1 MNHIILAGDSIFDNG
16 HWVPGYPDVAT
27 QVKSLFDANDKVTLL
42 AVDGDI
48 INGVADQLKSLPD
61 DATHLFVSA
70 GGNDALGMLGA
81 MRKAVSSVAEGFL
94 HFHKIRK
101 EFERM
106 YQAML
111 SNALSYNLSTTICTI
126 YKPCLSH
133 RNAIRMFSHSESG
146 LTSEQ
151 QQKVAN
157 TALPIINSVI
167 SNEAIKAELPVID
180 LEVIFNNVADYAN
193 DIEPSAVGGM
203 KMARIIKEIVD
214 THDFSI
220 NKTMV
225 YKGNV
230 AK

>member
-16 HWVPGYPDVAT
+16 SWVPGDPDVAA
-27 QVKSLFDANDKVTLL
+27 QVKSLFDIKDKVTLL

-48 INGVADQLKSLPD
+48 INGVADQLKGLPD
-61 DATHLFVSA
+61 DATHLFISV
-70 GGNDALGMLGA
+70 GGNDALGVLGE
-81 MRKAVSSVAEGFL
+81 MQRTVPSIAEGFL

-111 SNALSYNLSTTICTI
+111 SNALSYNLPTTVCTI

-167 SNEAIKAELPVID
+167 SKEAIKAGLPVMD
-180 LEVIFNNVADYAN
+180 LEVIFNDVADYAN

-203 KMARIIKEIVD
+203 KMAKIIKEIVYE
-214 THDFSI
+214 HDFSVSRTEI
-220 NKTMV
+220 
-225 YKGNV
+225 YS
-230 AK
+230 

>member
-48 INGVADQLKSLPD
+48 INGVANQLKSLPD
-61 DATHLFVSA
+61 DATHLFVSV

-111 SNALSYNLSTTICTI
+111 SNALTYNLPTTICKI

-133 RNAIRMFSHSESG
+133 RNAIRILSHSESN
-146 LTSEQ
+146 LNSDQ

-157 TALPIINSVI
+157 TALPIINSII
-167 SNEAIKAELPVID
+167 SKEAIKAGLPVMD
-180 LEVIFNNVADYAN
+180 LEIIFNDVADYAN
-193 DIEPSAVGGM
+193 DIEPSAAGGM
-203 KMARIIKEIVD
+203 KMAKIIKEIVEI
-214 THDFSI
+214 HDFSI
-220 NKTMV
+220 DQTKV
-225 YKGNV
+225 YT
-230 AK
+230 

>member
-16 HWVPGYPDVAT
+16 SWVPGDPDVAT

-61 DATHLFVSA
+61 DATHLFISV
-70 GGNDALGMLGA
+70 GGNDALGVLGE
-81 MRKAVSSVAEGFL
+81 MQTTVPSIAEGFL

-111 SNALSYNLSTTICTI
+111 SNALSYNLPTTVCTI
-126 YKPCLSH
+126 YRPCLSH
-133 RNAIRMFSHSESG
+133 RNAIRMLSHSESD
-146 LTSEQ
+146 LTSDQ

-167 SNEAIKAELPVID
+167 SKEAIKAGLPVID
-180 LEVIFNNVADYAN
+180 LEVIFNNVTDYAN

-203 KMARIIKEIVD
+203 KMAIIIKEIAHE
-214 THDFSI
+214 HDFSI
-220 NKTMV
+220 NRTKV
-225 YKGNV
+225 YT
-230 AK
+230 

>member
-16 HWVPGYPDVAT
+16 SWVPGDPDVAT
-27 QVKSLFDANDKVTLL
+27 QVKSLFDIKDKVTLL

-61 DATHLFVSA
+61 DASHLFISV
-70 GGNDALGMLGA
+70 GGDDALSVLGE
-81 MRKAVSSVAEGFL
+81 MQKTVPSIAEGFL

-111 SNALSYNLSTTICTI
+111 SNALSYNLPTTVCTI

-133 RNAIRMFSHSESG
+133 RNAIRILSHSESN
-146 LTSEQ
+146 LNSDQ

-157 TALPIINSVI
+157 TALPIINSII
-167 SNEAIKAELPVID
+167 SKEAIKAGLPVID
-180 LEVIFNNVADYAN
+180 LEIIFNDVADYAN

-203 KMARIIKEIVD
+203 KMAKIIKEIV
-214 THDFSI
+214 TSHDFSI
-220 NKTMV
+220 DQTKV
-225 YKGNV
+225 YT
-230 AK
+230 

>member
-16 HWVPGYPDVAT
+16 SWVPGDPDVAT
-27 QVKSLFDANDKVTLL
+27 QVKSLFDIKDKVTLL

-48 INGVADQLKSLPD
+48 INGVADQLKGLPD
-61 DATHLFVSA
+61 DATHLFISV
-70 GGNDALGMLGA
+70 GGNDALGMLGT

-106 YQAML
+106 YEAML
-111 SNALSYNLSTTICTI
+111 LNALSYNLPTTVCTI

-167 SNEAIKAELPVID
+167 SKEAIKAELPVID
-180 LEVIFNNVADYAN
+180 LEVIFNNVDDYAN
-193 DIEPSAVGGM
+193 DIEPSAVGGI
-203 KMARIIKEIVD
+203 KMAKIIREIVIS
-214 THDFSI
+214 HDFSI
-220 NKTMV
+220 NRTKV
-225 YKGNV
+225 YT
-230 AK
+230 

>member
-16 HWVPGYPDVAT
+16 SWVPGDPDVAT
-27 QVKSLFDANDKVTLL
+27 QVKSLFDIKDKVTLL

-48 INGVADQLKSLPD
+48 INGVADQLKGLPD
-61 DATHLFVSA
+61 DATHLFISV
-70 GGNDALGMLGA
+70 GGNDALGMLGT

-111 SNALSYNLSTTICTI
+111 SNALSYNLPTTVCTI

-167 SNEAIKAELPVID
+167 SKEAIKAGLPVID
-180 LEVIFNNVADYAN
+180 LEVIFNNVTDYAN

-214 THDFSI
+214 THDFSTR
-220 NKTMV
+220 KTV
-225 YKGNV
+225 IYN
-230 AK
+230 

>member
-16 HWVPGYPDVAT
+16 HWVPGDPDVAT

-61 DATHLFVSA
+61 DATHLFVSV
-70 GGNDALGMLGA
+70 GGNDALGVLGE
-81 MRKAVSSVAEGFL
+81 MQKTVSSIAEGFL
-94 HFHKIRK
+94 HFHKIRE

-111 SNALSYNLSTTICTI
+111 SNAISYNLPTTVCTI
-126 YKPCLSH
+126 YRPCIAH
-133 RNAIRMFSHSESG
+133 RNAFRLSGYSESY
-146 LTSEQ
+146 LTSDQ
-151 QQKVAN
+151 QQLVAI

-167 SNEAIKAELPVID
+167 SKEAIKAGLPVMD
-180 LEVIFNNVADYAN
+180 LEVIFNDVADYAN

-203 KMARIIKEIVD
+203 KMAKIIKEIV
-214 THDFSI
+214 TSHDFSI
-220 NKTMV
+220 NRTKV
-225 YKGNV
+225 YT
-230 AK
+230 